1 MKESMAKSCDRIS
14 ELPDGIL
21 ESILSSLPMK
31 VALRSSVLSKRWRN
45 LWKYLWIHATTL
57 DFGKEF
63 AKAQTQE
70 QFVNTVNQ
78 YLQLHSGNKIE
89 KFLLHFYPGE
99 HYKAN
104 VEKWIEFAILRGV
117 EELDLIFC
125 QATEKYT
132 LVEIGEYKVEIDLLA
147 ILFGYDSL
155 VHLRTSHIELNLP
168 IDFTGFSSLQT
179 LCLSQVSI
187 TDDTLESIVSK
198 CPLLT
203 NLYLRY
209 CNNLGSIKVAGP
221 NLQLKTLSV
230 ILTDAYEVD
239 IFAPNLKS
247 VHFHGG
253 ILYGYDF
260 RNVSALEDVFISAAG
275 YEHTEPE
282 HDFIQIFS
290 GVSHIKILT
299 MCIAPPMHIAM
310 LEEYFPDN
318 LPLSLPNLQELQILI
333 GGQIGEEYL
342 GYTFSFFKHTICPCL
357 EKLFI
362 DLSCPYSPWKPDT
375 AKEAEEPS
383 SCFFYNL
390 QIVKITSF
398 QGSHTEMK
406 MVEFFLDKA
415 VVLES
420 LVLVVAS
427 DFHLEKDIDS
437 IKEGDGVASQSENC
451 NVPLRILHDQLLQ
464 LPKVSTD
471 AQILLFEHWEVDTSL
486 CPKHKHAAYH
496 LDNICCY

>member
-63 AKAQTQE
+63 AKDQTQE

-125 QATEKYT
+125 KATE
-132 LVEIGEYKVEIDLLA
+132 
-147 ILFGYDSL
+147 
-155 VHLRTSHIELNLP
+155 
-168 IDFTGFSSLQT
+168 
-179 LCLSQVSI
+179 
-187 TDDTLESIVSK
+187 
-198 CPLLT
+198 
-203 NLYLRY
+203 
-209 CNNLGSIKVAGP
+209 KVAGP

-230 ILTDAYEVD
+230 IVTDAYAVD

-247 VHFHGG
+247 VHFHGD

-260 RNVSALEDVFISAAG
+260 RNVSALEDVFISADG

-310 LEEYFPDN
+310 LEEYIPDN
-318 LPLSLPNLQELQILI
+318 LPLSLPNLQELQIII

-342 GYTFSFFKHTICPCL
+342 GYTFCFFKHTICPCL

-362 DLSCPYSPWKPDT
+362 DLSGSYAPWKPDT

-398 QGSHTEMK
+398 RGSDTEMK
-406 MVEFFLDKA
+406 MVKFFLDKA
-415 VVLES
+415 IVLES

-427 DFHLEKDIDS
+427 DFHLEKDIDN
-437 IKEGDGVASQSENC
+437 IKDGDGVASQSENC
-451 NVPLRILHDQLLQ
+451 NVPLRILHDQLLK
-464 LPKVSTD
+464 LPKASTD

-486 CPKHKHAAYH
+486 CPKHKRAAYH